1 MELSLKTNLECQRWD
16 SEENLHEN
24 YNQRTWQSINT
35 FALELGGPGFNL
47 GRKVNNNEQMAEND
61 NGIMT
66 IIVINNN
73 RYPQKVITVWQVY
86 MLWHFTLTT
95 IQ

>member
-1 MELSLKTNLECQRWD
+1 MELSLNTNLDCQRWD

-24 YNQRTWQSINT
+24 YNLRTWQSINT
-35 FALELGGPGFNL
+35 FALELGGPGLNL
-47 GRKVNNNEQMAEND
+47 GKKVNNNEQMAEND

-73 RYPQKVITVWQVY
+73 RYPQKVITVRQVY